1 MDLSG
6 KGKVVALG
14 RVESTDPKA
23 KVHFKPLGIN
33 AVKVWIETVK
43 EPTEELWRQT
53 SELQYMED
61 ALSSVIAW
69 PAAHVV
75 IE

>member
-1 MDLSG
+1 MDLS
-6 KGKVVALG
+6 KKEKIVVVG

-23 KVHFKPLGIN
+23 LVHFKPLGPN
-33 AVKVWIETVK
+33 AVKVWIEVVK
-43 EPTEELWRQT
+43 EPTAVLWRQT

-61 ALSSVIAW
+61 AIGSIIAW

-75 IE
+75 MT